1 MREAPSIN
9 LMTALWDA
17 GARVQ
22 AYDPVAMKEAAHL
35 FASAVDE
42 GDLIL
47 AEDAESALSG
57 ADALAV
63 CTEWRAFKMPDFD
76 VLRSELKNP
85 VIFDGRNMLDPSR
98 VEREGLIYY
107 GIGIGANQHTR
118 QLASIG

>member
-1 MREAPSIN
+1 VS
-9 LMTALWDA
+9 
-17 GARVQ
+17 
-22 AYDPVAMKEAAHL
+22 
-35 FASAVDE
+35 E

-47 AEDAESALSG
+47 VDDAEAALSG

-85 VIFDGRNMLDPSR
+85 VIFDGRNMLDPIR

-107 GIGIGANQHTR
+107 GIGIGVNQHTR
-118 QLASIG
+118 QLANA